1 MSMILLSIFYRLTNI
16 LQKQTEQNIE
26 VDKIWKVVKKIKS
39 GTPLNIKCDYD
50 GLYEEEEDRQS
61 QVEALERNFKMNPSK
76 VVLGNITD
84 EVLKLSAEMYIY
96 LNICPGTLGSWF
108 LFYQDLFQTQTLNKI
123 ILTLNRLTKV
133 ATEKEYFKSLA
144 QNLFKKAATII
155 HNNMTFQTDRVNWKK
170 EGLTDFKFYFYF
182 DIYIDPMKSR

>member
-1 MSMILLSIFYRLTNI
+1 MILLSIFYRLTNI

-61 QVEALERNFKMNPSK
+61 QVEALERYFRMNPSK

>member
-1 MSMILLSIFYRLTNI
+1 M
-16 LQKQTEQNIE
+16 
-26 VDKIWKVVKKIKS
+26 
-39 GTPLNIKCDYD
+39 
-50 GLYEEEEDRQS
+50 
-61 QVEALERNFKMNPSK
+61 
-76 VVLGNITD
+76 
-84 EVLKLSAEMYIY
+84 
-96 LNICPGTLGSWF
+96 
-108 LFYQDLFQTQTLNKI
+108 
-123 ILTLNRLTKV
+123 